1 MPQLQDFY
9 NGRIFEVYTFHFGS
23 HRVFKGCNRKYL
35 YYRITGS
42 FILHLKLIVY
52 DFDGVMT
59 DNKAYLTQSGEEMV
73 RISRADGLGV
83 DKIKKLGIKQL
94 ILSSEENSIVSVRAS
109 KLKIPCLQ
117 GIEDKKTALMKY
129 CRENN
134 HALEFVGYV
143 GNDIN
148 DMDVM
153 GIVKI
158 TFCPADSSGEI
169 KQICDFIL
177 KTNGGDGV
185 IREIFNLINNKRK

>member
-1 MPQLQDFY
+1 M
-9 NGRIFEVYTFHFGS
+9 
-23 HRVFKGCNRKYL
+23 
-35 YYRITGS
+35 
-42 FILHLKLIVY
+42 HLKLIVY

-148 DMDVM
+148 DIDVM